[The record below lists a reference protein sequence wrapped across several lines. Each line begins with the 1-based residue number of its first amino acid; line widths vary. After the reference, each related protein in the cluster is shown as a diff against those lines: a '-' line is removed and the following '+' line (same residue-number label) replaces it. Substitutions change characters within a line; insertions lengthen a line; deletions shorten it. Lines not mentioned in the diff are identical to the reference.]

1 MSNITKIDHIG
12 IAVQSIAEARVFYE
26 RGLGLTI
33 DQVEDVRE
41 QGVKVAFISTGESNL
56 ELVEPLPTE
65 EGGADSPIARFLEK
79 RGEGIHHICLEV
91 QDIGAALAQLVAEGF
106 RVLDKTPRL
115 GAHGKRIAFLHPASA
130 HGVLI
135 ELAEKSQG

>member
-12 IAVQSIAEARVFYE
+12 IAVQSIAEARAFYE
-26 RGLGLTI
+26 KGLGLII
-33 DQVEDVRE
+33 DHVEEVKE
-41 QGVKVAFISTGESNL
+41 QGVRVAFVPTGESNL
-56 ELVEPLPTE
+56 ELVEPLSAE

-79 RGEGIHHICLEV
+79 RGEGIHHICLQV
-91 QDIGAALAQLVAEGF
+91 QDIEAALARLAAEGF

-135 ELAEKSQG
+135 ELLEKS